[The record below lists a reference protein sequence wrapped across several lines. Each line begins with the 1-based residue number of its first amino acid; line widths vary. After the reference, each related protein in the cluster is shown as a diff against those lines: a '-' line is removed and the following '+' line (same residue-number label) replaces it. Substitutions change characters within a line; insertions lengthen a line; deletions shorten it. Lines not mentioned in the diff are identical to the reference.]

1 MLRNLILLILIFFV
15 TNISSFAFEPYL
27 QKGALI
33 KVYPKVTLSTESLE
47 EGSKVYFI
55 AQSDVWLL
63 EKKAIEEGDI
73 FLGHVSLLKMPIVG
87 VNAAMKIEITD
98 IIKKDG
104 EKRQLL
110 GKIIF
115 PSGEVLGGNLTN
127 PASYN
132 QIIHPRRV
140 YGCPWGGTLQY
151 VPSGEYEQGT
161 HVKVTPRDGL
171 FIQLVENYFI

>member
-1 MLRNLILLILIFFV
+1 MLRKLILLIFIFFV
-15 TNISSFAFEPYL
+15 TNISSLAYEPYL

-33 KVYPKVTLSTESLE
+33 SVLPKVTLSSEFLE

-63 EKKAIEEGDI
+63 EKKAISEGDI
-73 FLGHVSLLKMPIVG
+73 FVGHVSLLKMPILG

-98 IIKKDG
+98 VIKKDG
-104 EKRQLL
+104 EKRSLS

-115 PSGEVLGGNLTN
+115 PSGEVLGGTLTN

-132 QIIHPRRV
+132 QIIHPRKV

-151 VPSGEYEQGT
+151 VPSGEYEFGS
-161 HVKVTPRDGL
+161 HVQVTPRDIL
-171 FIQLVENYFI
+171 FVQLVENYFI